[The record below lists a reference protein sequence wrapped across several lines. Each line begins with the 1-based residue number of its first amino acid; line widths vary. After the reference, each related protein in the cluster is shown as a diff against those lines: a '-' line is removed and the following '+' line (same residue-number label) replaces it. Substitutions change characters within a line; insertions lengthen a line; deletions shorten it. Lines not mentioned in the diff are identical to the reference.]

1 MSACGANNRPDAMP
15 AATATPPLLTPR
27 RSGHVLL
34 RTVERMTVYVP
45 VLLMGLL
52 ALASYWLLRST
63 PEAPA
68 PVVKAAPQHIP
79 TDIMRRFAVR
89 TYGPGGALKSEVFG
103 QEARLYPDDGSMEI
117 DHSRIRSINLQGV
130 VTTALAQRAWSNAA
144 HDEFVLKGNAVVV
157 REAAVLPGGE
167 RLDRLEFQGQHLHVF
182 SAARRLV
189 SEQPVVLI
197 RGGNRITAN
206 QMDYTEQG
214 RERVAVLTGRV
225 RAQLAGRQGR

>member
-1 MSACGANNRPDAMP
+1 MP
-15 AATATPPLLTPR
+15 SSTAVLPLPTPR

-34 RTVERMTVYVP
+34 RTLERMTVYVP

-63 PEAPA
+63 PEAPV
-68 PVVKAAPQHIP
+68 PVAKAAAQHIP

-103 QEARLYPDDGSMEI
+103 KEARLYPDDGSMEI
-117 DHSRIRSINLQGV
+117 DHSRIRSINPQGV
-130 VTTALAQRAWSNAA
+130 VTTALAQRAWSNSA
-144 HDEFVLKGNAVVV
+144 HDEFVLKGDAVVV

-182 SAARRLV
+182 SATRRLV

-225 RAQLAGRQGR
+225 RAQLGGRQGH